1 MRGAGRVAGI
11 LEDGEVVVVVAL
23 AVVEVDK
30 HRIDGLP
37 RGRVDEVAVVPLSPT
52 ANDGEIDGNLE
63 VEGVLVDGCLA
74 VIDDGVVDFVVS
86 LSRGRGGEVTAVPLS
101 PAANDGEIDEDLGVE
116 GVVGGECLAAVDEG
130 VLDFFV
136 SFIFSLRAW
145 FGDGGFSSA
154 SIGTSTAVLRSF
166 VLSNA
171 SYLLWSLMRS
181 AGSASRGR
189 GPRSTSE

>member
-11 LEDGEVVVVVAL
+11 LEDGEVVVAVGL

-30 HRIDGLP
+30 HRIDGLS
-37 RGRVDEVAVVPLSPT
+37 RGRVDEVAVVPLSPA
-52 ANDGEIDGNLE
+52 ANDGGIDENIE

-101 PAANDGEIDEDLGVE
+101 SVASDGEFEENLGVE
-116 GVVGGECLAAVDEG
+116 GVVVGGCLAAADEG

-136 SFIFSLRAW
+136 SLIFSFRA
-145 FGDGGFSSA
+145 
-154 SIGTSTAVLRSF
+154 
-166 VLSNA
+166 
-171 SYLLWSLMRS
+171 
-181 AGSASRGR
+181 
-189 GPRSTSE
+189 